1 MKKYIQRSLSLA
13 AIIIFVVMAVSYFC
27 FDNAEETKLLFS
39 IIFLSFLIMGSHYLV
54 LYFLGDWIVLE
65 IIVEY
70 SLTEIIVLL
79 TGIVQKWF
87 IASNWWMSFVYIT
100 PVFIIVY
107 TLEIV
112 PLKTEIREINEKLH
126 ERKNRNEDR
135 Q

>member
-13 AIIIFVVMAVSYFC
+13 AIIIFVVMTISYFC

-87 IASNWWMSFVYIT
+87 VASNWWMSFVYIT

>member
-13 AIIIFVVMAVSYFC
+13 AIIIFVVMTISYFC
-27 FDNAEETKLLFS
+27 FDNSEETELLFS

-54 LYFLGDWIVLE
+54 LYLLGDWIILE

-70 SLTEIIVLL
+70 SLTEMIVLL
-79 TGIVQKWF
+79 TGIFQKWF
-87 IASNWWMSFVYIT
+87 VASNWWMSFVYIT

-107 TLEIV
+107 TLEII
-112 PLKTEIREINEKLH
+112 PLKTEIKEINEKLR
-126 ERKNRNEDR
+126 ERKNGNGDE